1 MGICTSKKDKYIPKS
16 FKTIKV
22 SQKSHVDETNDPN
35 YDVKKVINEERI
47 TKLRKRFCTPK
58 EDYEMYFYSLV
69 SYDRKQN
76 D

>member
-1 MGICTSKKDKYIPKS
+1 M
-16 FKTIKV
+16 
-22 SQKSHVDETNDPN
+22 DETNDPN

>member
-1 MGICTSKKDKYIPKS
+1 MCASKKEKYIPKS

-47 TKLRKRFCTPK
+47 TKLRKRFSSPK
-58 EDYEMYFYSLV
+58 EDYEMYFNSLV
-69 SYDRKQN
+69 SYDRKLN